1 MCEKTAPSYG
11 IGFAREKEWECLF
24 RCVLTGI
31 TNKEYTGSMAKAKKK
46 KKKAKKEN
54 AIKVIL
60 STDEETDEAED
71 LDEDDEEGG
80 IYLEKEDVLVIY
92 KALKNY
98 KPVHDD
104 EEMVYELLV
113 EQFEE
118 TLVVDYKVKLPGVKW

>member
-1 MCEKTAPSYG
+1 
-11 IGFAREKEWECLF
+11 
-24 RCVLTGI
+24 
-31 TNKEYTGSMAKAKKK
+31 MAKAKKK

-71 LDEDDEEGG
+71 LDEDEEEGG

-104 EEMVYELLV
+104 EEMVYELLIRMN
-113 EQFEE
+113 F
-118 TLVVDYKVKLPGVKW
+118 